1 MINDDTAPH
10 SMEPQFRK
18 LGMPTSLVKGV
29 PTLQNGDFVVC
40 KKGDKLKVDQAHLL
54 KLFGKPMA
62 VVSSVFHCPASVSI
76 CPIMLI
82 LPNFPDYRAH
92 L

>member
-1 MINDDTAPH
+1 MINEDVAPH

-29 PTLQNGDFVVC
+29 PTLKNGEYVVC

-62 VVSSVFHCPASVSI
+62 TVSYHSLTLLHVFLHSLNDGV
-76 CPIMLI
+76 LDR
-82 LPNFPDYRAH
+82 N
-92 L
+92 